1 MCVRAYSVRRAL
13 YQLESVL
20 RCVGLIQRSIH
31 YIIGVIFNLQT
42 LDVYE
47 LCCDDLQAKLR
58 DNRTKEDKQIEEALA
73 MKRAKLSEGSETASA
88 EPVKE
93 AAVAVADDAA
103 TAAAAAEMEVDDEDA
118 EALKAAMAMSLG
130 ASAPETVFASVPGVI
145 SPGSGVPADF
155 TGMYELH
162 SIVTHKGRSAD
173 SGHYIGWV
181 RQAPGSD
188 YWWKYDDDVV
198 TESRT
203 DEIMKLK
210 VR

>member
-1 MCVRAYSVRRAL
+1 M
-13 YQLESVL
+13 
-20 RCVGLIQRSIH
+20 
-31 YIIGVIFNLQT
+31 QT

-58 DNRTKEDKQIEEALA
+58 DNRTKEDKLIEEALA
-73 MKRAKLSEGSETASA
+73 SKRAKLSEGSETANA

-93 AAVAVADDAA
+93 AAVANGAA
-103 TAAAAAEMEVDDEDA
+103 TAAASAEMEVDDEDA

-130 ASAPETVFASVPGVI
+130 ASGPETVFSSVPGVI

-198 TESRT
+198 TETRT